1 MKDKFYA
8 VQKGRH
14 PGVYQTWDECRRET
28 NGFPGTVFKSFYT
41 YKVIIQRKSFQSN
54 STKVK
59 QRTIQRRITNTTMFL
74 YMYLKMVLC
83 LLITITNEKTLMY
96 TQK

>member
-1 MKDKFYA
+1 MFNLTKEELNNAY
-8 VQKGRH
+8 
-14 PGVYQTWDECRRET
+14 E
-28 NGFPGTVFKSFYT
+28 SFYHDT
-41 YKVIIQRKSFQSN
+41 EKYAYKVIIQRKSFQSN

-83 LLITITNEKTLMY
+83 LLITITNEKTLTY